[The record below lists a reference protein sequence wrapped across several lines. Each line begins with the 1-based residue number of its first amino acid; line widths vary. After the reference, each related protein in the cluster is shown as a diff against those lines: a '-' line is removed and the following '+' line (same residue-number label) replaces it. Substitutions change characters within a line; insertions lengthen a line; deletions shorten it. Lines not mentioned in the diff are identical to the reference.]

1 MSLMRLIPDDELR
14 ADWIPTIRSEWRQI
28 SRFGHSFD
36 GYAAFGGDCARLA
49 NEGAPATLPELR
61 AVLFYELRRWR
72 HFGYEPDAA
81 AMKKFDWLLESI
93 REKVKERGG

>member
-1 MSLMRLIPDDELR
+1 VRLIVDQDLG
-14 ADWIPTIRSEWRQI
+14 ADLIPTIRSPWGQI

-36 GYAAFGGDCARLA
+36 GYAAFGEDCARLA
-49 NEGAPATLPELR
+49 NEGTPASLRELR
-61 AVLFYELRRWR
+61 AVLFFELRRWR

-93 REKVKERGG
+93 RNKVRERA